1 MEFEVKTKVFSNA
14 SVRRQFLDDVLAA
27 FESAHG
33 HVELICLYEGFEPI
47 FKRMADSDED
57 SHDVMTLNIINVRYQ
72 ALHIRHDEEQERM
85 VRLFT
90 ELEEKNNAY

>member
-47 FKRMADSDED
+47 FKRMADGDED
-57 SHDVMTLNIINVRYQ
+57 SHDVMTLNIINARYQ
-72 ALHIRHDEEQERM
+72 ACHVRCEEEHTRM
-85 VRLFT
+85 SSIL
-90 ELEEKNNAY
+90 EEIEEKNNVH